1 MRESVK
7 TGKCACAPKLRRTK
21 TQTLKNTSDVMFP
34 EQAWCCGLRGAK
46 KAKTIPGKLG
56 EGEGQSGHSE
66 SILKFECKG
75 QRWSTHSPCSESL
88 HCEVTGLNH
97 TGHFAS

>member
-1 MRESVK
+1 
-7 TGKCACAPKLRRTK
+7 
-21 TQTLKNTSDVMFP
+21 MFL
-34 EQAWCCGLRGAK
+34 EQAWCCGLRGDK

-75 QRWSTHSPCSESL
+75 QRRATHSPCSESF
-88 HCEVTGLNH
+88 HSEVTGLNLR
-97 TGHFAS
+97 GHFASYGYGYWSREHVTSILSTRQFMIYFGRTI